1 MTTRTVKMYGKAY
14 GENVSLQ
21 ASFNNVEIVN
31 GTVISTNTAPDITV
45 DWNNLDVIATFSLD
59 SSVTGDVPFTA
70 TVTGGTFVFHT
81 FHADYCG
88 DVVKTEVTTDAEGN
102 TVYQTVT
109 DENGNPVIE
118 TASADNINDI
128 SFGAESPDTGHNNI
142 VIAGESRTRDLVNY
156 PELTGPW
163 NWTIDDGETMS
174 MTIEVS
180 AVN

>member
-31 GTVISTNTAPDITV
+31 GTITSTNTASDNTV
-45 DWNNLDVIATFSLD
+45 SWENLDIIATFSLD
-59 SSVTGDVPFTA
+59 SSITGDVPFTA

-88 DVVKTEVTTDAEGN
+88 DILDAGGNVV
-102 TVYQTVT
+102 
-109 DENGNPVIE
+109 
-118 TASADNINDI
+118 TASADNVQDI

-142 VIAGESRTRDLVNY
+142 VIAGENKTRDLDAY
-156 PELTGPW
+156 PEATGIW
-163 NWTIDDGETMS
+163 NWIIEDGQTMS
-174 MTIEVS
+174 MTVEVS
-180 AVN
+180 TVL